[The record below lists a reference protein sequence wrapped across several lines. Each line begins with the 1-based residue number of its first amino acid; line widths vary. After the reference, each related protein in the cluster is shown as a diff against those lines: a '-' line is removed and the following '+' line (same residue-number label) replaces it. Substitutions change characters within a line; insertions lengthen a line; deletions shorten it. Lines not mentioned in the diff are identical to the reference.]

1 MRVMPIRTAIKNDDN
16 LFYKQI
22 FNSVTDAIYIIDLQ
36 GCFLNINDTACRM
49 LEYSRDELMSQT
61 LSGIN
66 APEYARLIPERRAQ
80 LLKEGSIVFETV
92 HVTKS
97 GRFVPVEVNAR
108 HIEFMGIP
116 AILSITRDISVRSRL
131 QADLVR
137 SRDYYLKLFDD
148 FPALIWRSNT
158 TAQCDYFN
166 KTWLAYTGKTLE
178 QELHNGWV
186 EGVHPG
192 DREQCMATYL
202 EAFDKQSP
210 FEMEYRLQHRSGAYR
225 WIVDHG
231 SPFYD
236 LDGQFAGY
244 IGSCYDINGQKQA
257 EQELRDERALL
268 EVHVAERSSEL
279 LQANARL
286 TQQIAERQLVENA
299 LRDSR
304 DRLRELTD
312 HLTLTKE
319 ADGKAMARTVHDEL
333 GTYLTALRFDLS
345 WYKRHFPPPDN
356 IVEER
361 FTRMEQ
367 NILDAITT
375 VGRITSELRPVI
387 LDTLGIEPAIESL
400 VTDFEKRTGI
410 ICELTI
416 DSRCH
421 AFDTTTAINLYRILQ
436 ECLTNILRHSGAT
449 RVTVSLQYD
458 CDHIEF
464 AVSDNG
470 WGIAEPALSS
480 SHSFG
485 LVGMRER
492 ARICGGQLSICGSP
506 DLGTTVLLQLPFTA
520 GRESDD

>member
-1 MRVMPIRTAIKNDDN
+1 MPTRTAAINDDHHI
-16 LFYKQI
+16 YQQI
-22 FNSVTDAIYIIDLQ
+22 FHAVTDAIYIIDLQ
-36 GCFLNINDTACRM
+36 GRFLDVNDTACRM
-49 LEYSRDELMSQT
+49 LEYSRDELMSRT

-80 LLKEGSIVFETV
+80 LLREGSIVFETV

-148 FPALIWRSNT
+148 FPALIWRSDT

-166 KTWLAYTGKTLE
+166 KTWLAYTGKTLD
-178 QELHNGWV
+178 QELNNGWV
-186 EGVHPG
+186 EGVHPD

-210 FEMEYRLQHRSGAYR
+210 FEMEYRLLHRSGAYR

-231 SPFYD
+231 SPFYG

-244 IGSCYDINGQKQA
+244 VGSCYDINGQKQA
-257 EQELRDERALL
+257 EQELRDERSLL
-268 EVHVAERSSEL
+268 EEHVAERSSEL

-319 ADGKAMARTVHDEL
+319 TERKAMARTVHDEL

-449 RVTVSLQYD
+449 RVTVSLQFD

-492 ARICGGQLSICGSP
+492 ARICGGQLSIVGSP
-506 DLGTTVLLQLPFTA
+506 DLGTTVLLQLPFTT
-520 GRESDD
+520 GRDTDD